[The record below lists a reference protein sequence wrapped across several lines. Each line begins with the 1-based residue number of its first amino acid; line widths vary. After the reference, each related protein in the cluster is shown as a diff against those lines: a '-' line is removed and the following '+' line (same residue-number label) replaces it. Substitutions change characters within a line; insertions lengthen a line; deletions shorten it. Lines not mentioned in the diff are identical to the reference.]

1 MKNIKSGRKKEFFFP
16 KVFSDSENWTKKMSK
31 NENLKKIL
39 GNLHPHCI
47 MKNYGKG
54 TKKIFSTLL
63 P

>member
-1 MKNIKSGRKKEFFFP
+1 MKNIKSGRKREFFFS
-16 KVFSDSENWTKKMSK
+16 KVFSTFEFWTKKMSK

-54 TKKIFSTLL
+54 IKKKVSTLL

>member
-1 MKNIKSGRKKEFFFP
+1 MKNIKSGRKREFFFP
-16 KVFSDSENWTKKMSK
+16 KVFSTFEFWTKKMSK

-47 MKNYGKG
+47 MKNYGKV
-54 TKKIFSTLL
+54 TKKKFSTLL

>member
-1 MKNIKSGRKKEFFFP
+1 MEGRAIFFP
-16 KVFSDSENWTKKMSK
+16 KVFSDSRFWTKKMSK

-47 MKNYGKG
+47 MKNYGKD
-54 TKKIFSTLL
+54 TKKNFSTLL